1 MRDRGELHKDD
12 IQFYKEKYLSI
23 NGNNNCN
30 EEDDMRNARKWTKKA
45 GSIALGLMVLLPAAS
60 YADDLTLPQARWETR
75 ASEQEGYGSSHRYRE
90 QEERRA
96 QERKMEQKR
105 ERESGLSNHDRQG
118 RYESGVGAFGGN
130 GGGRSRGRGR

>member
-1 MRDRGELHKDD
+1 
-12 IQFYKEKYLSI
+12 
-23 NGNNNCN
+23 
-30 EEDDMRNARKWTKKA
+30 MRNARNWTKKA

-60 YADDLTLPQARWETR
+60 YADDLDLPQTRRETR
-75 ASEQEGYGSSHRYRE
+75 ASEQEGYGSSHQYRE

-105 ERESGLSNHDRQG
+105 EQKRERENGLSNHDRQG
-118 RYESGVGAFGGN
+118 RYGSGVSAFGGN